1 MCHGNKH
8 HFNRCHGGPQQINT
22 CHQGPHQH
30 MNRCH
35 GGSHHQPVRHEGC
48 CCSSDGFKRQFFGK
62 EEQAVKLEKYLQ
74 DLKLEAKAV
83 EEKIKELKGEA

>member
-1 MCHGNKH
+1 
-8 HFNRCHGGPQQINT
+8 
-22 CHQGPHQH
+22 

-35 GGSHHQPVRHEGC
+35 GSLPHQPVRHEGC
-48 CCSSDGFKRQFFGK
+48 CCSSGGFNRKFYGK
-62 EEQAVKLEKYLQ
+62 EEQVVKLEKYLQ